1 MFTKI
6 LVPLDRSTL
15 AEQAIGRAAA
25 IARQC
30 QAELDLVLVHESLL
44 PGGPIHAE
52 HAEMGADI
60 DRRYLE
66 AIASELMS
74 GASIP
79 VTFAAMNGSPAEA
92 ITRRAQDEHADLIVM
107 TSHGRTG
114 LSRAWLGS
122 VADGV
127 MRQSA
132 VPVLMLRPIAAPHDR
147 RARQEAFNHVLVPL
161 DGSANAAEVLPTAL
175 ALAHAN
181 RAKVSLLRV
190 VPPLPALVA
199 LDPAMPA
206 AFGPIIPDEVAT
218 RELVHDVR
226 GHLEATAH
234 RLRERS
240 GVETIAHVRV
250 AEQVADEIVDFAIS
264 EAADV
269 IAMSTQGRGASR
281 LLIGSVADKVLR
293 SSGLPVLLRRA
304 TRSREDEE
312 RTVPLA
318 ASTDSPATR
327 RTPGESRAPFDGR

>member
-6 LVPLDRSTL
+6 LVPLDRSAL

-25 IARQC
+25 LARQC
-30 QAELDLVLVHESLL
+30 QAELDLVLVHDSLL
-44 PGGPIHAE
+44 PGGPTHAE
-52 HAEMGADI
+52 QVELGADA

-66 AIASELMS
+66 MIASELMS

-79 VTFAAMNGSPAEA
+79 VTYAAVNGAPAEA
-92 ITRRAQDEHADLIVM
+92 ITKRAQDEQADLIVM

-127 MRQSA
+127 MRHSA

-147 RARQEAFNHVLVPL
+147 RARQDAFIHVLVPL

-175 ALAHAN
+175 GLAQAN
-181 RAKVSLLRV
+181 RAKLSLLRV
-190 VPPLPALVA
+190 VPPIPAVVA

-206 AFGPIIPDEVAT
+206 AFGPIIPDEAAT

-226 GHLEATAH
+226 AQLDATAD
-234 RLRERS
+234 RLRERT
-240 GVETIAHVRV
+240 GVDARAHIRV
-250 AEQVADEIVDFAIS
+250 AEQVADEIVDFAIG
-264 EAADV
+264 EGADV

-304 TRSREDEE
+304 TRSRDDDE
-312 RTVPLA
+312 RAMPLP
-318 ASTDSPATR
+318 ASTESRATR
-327 RTPGESRAPFDGR
+327 RTPDESRARVDGR

>member
-6 LVPLDRSTL
+6 LVPLDRSAL

-44 PGGPIHAE
+44 PGGAVHE
-52 HAEMGADI
+52 QDVEMGADT

-66 AIASELMS
+66 MIASELMS

-79 VTFAAMNGSPAEA
+79 VTTAALRGSPVDV
-92 ITRRAQDEHADLIVM
+92 ITKRAQDEHVDLIVM

-127 MRQSA
+127 MRHSA
-132 VPVLMLRPIAAPHDR
+132 VPVLMLRPIAAPNDR
-147 RARQEAFNHVLVPL
+147 RARLDAFSHVLVPL
-161 DGSANAAEVLPTAL
+161 DGSANAADVLPTAL
-175 ALAHAN
+175 ALAQAN
-181 RAKVSLLRV
+181 RARLSLLRV
-190 VPPLPALVA
+190 VPPIPAVVA

-206 AFGPIIPDEVAT
+206 AFGPIIPDEPAT
-218 RELVHDVR
+218 RELVDDVR
-226 GHLEATAH
+226 SHLEATAD
-234 RLRERS
+234 RLRERT
-240 GVETIAHVRV
+240 GVETVAHVRV
-250 AEQVADEIVDFAIS
+250 AEQVADEIVDFAIG

-281 LLIGSVADKVLR
+281 LLVGSVADKVLR

-304 TRSREDEE
+304 TRSRDDEE
-312 RTVPLA
+312 RAIPLA
-318 ASTDSPATR
+318 ASSESRGQR
-327 RTPGESRAPFDGR
+327 RTPGESRARLDGR